1 MAGGWIIAIIVFVS
15 IIVGI
20 NIYLICAG
28 DWDGTGFMMSLLMGV
43 ASLLIIGLATIFMFV
58 CAETKYK
65 VEPIERIKTTEIYA
79 LEDNVVS
86 YVHRYC
92 SDDNITYSY
101 IYQDELGMRSATIKD
116 THTYIQFGDKDTHYL
131 EEWRGRFTNKFY
143 SWYFGDRTIYI
154 FVIPEGSVI
163 QESYN
168 IDLE

>member
-1 MAGGWIIAIIVFVS
+1 MAGAWIIAIIVFVL
-15 IIVGI
+15 IVGGI
-20 NIYLICAG
+20 NVYLICIK
-28 DWDGTGFMMSLLMGV
+28 DWDVEGLVLSLLAGL
-43 ASLLIIGLATIFMFV
+43 ASLLVIGISTIFMFV
-58 CAETKYK
+58 CAETKCK
-65 VEPIERIKTTEIYA
+65 IEPIERTKTTEIYA
-79 LEDNVVS
+79 LEDNVIS

-92 SDDNITYSY
+92 TNDNITYSY
-101 IYQDELGMRSATIKD
+101 IYQDELGMKSETIKD

-143 SWYFGDRTIYI
+143 SWYFGNRTIYI